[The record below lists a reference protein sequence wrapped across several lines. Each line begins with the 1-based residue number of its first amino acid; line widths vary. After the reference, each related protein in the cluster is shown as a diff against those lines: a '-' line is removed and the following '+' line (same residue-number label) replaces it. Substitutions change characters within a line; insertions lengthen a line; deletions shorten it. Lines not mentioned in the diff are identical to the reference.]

1 MDHYEYTMD
10 KAVDLKAEQK
20 KTLETPVMKANL
32 ILKSMYL
39 MMDILYGF
47 KRTLPKFMI
56 IEVLARFPY
65 WAWENGG
72 YKIITK
78 SHTRSRWAKRV
89 ESNMALFL
97 IDLGRESQDNEQWH
111 LMLIQDIM
119 KQKGLHL
126 GWFKKVFL
134 PRIMAGTYYYLTRIM
149 WWMNPAWSFRM
160 NAAFESHA
168 EHEYM
173 KLVLEHPEW
182 EDEPVESEYFEFYPK
197 QKSMADL
204 FRRIGL
210 DERDHMYHSLEG
222 VDRWKETRV

>member
-1 MDHYEYTMD
+1 MSGYEYTMG
-10 KAVDLKAEQK
+10 KVVDLKVEQK
-20 KTLETPVMKANL
+20 KTLETPVLKANL

-39 MMDILYGF
+39 MMNLLYGF

-56 IEVLARFPY
+56 IEVLARYPY
-65 WAWENGG
+65 WAWERGG
-72 YKIITK
+72 YKIVTK
-78 SHTRSRWAKRV
+78 SHTHSRWAKRH
-89 ESNMALFL
+89 ESDIALYL
-97 IDLGRESQDNEQWH
+97 ISLGRESQDIEQWH

-119 KQKGLHL
+119 KQKKLHL
-126 GWFKKVFL
+126 GWLKKVFL
-134 PRIMAGTYYYLTRIM
+134 PRIITGAYYYLTRIM
-149 WWMNPAWSFRM
+149 WWMNPKWSFRM

-173 KLVLEHPEW
+173 KIVQEHPEW
-182 EDEPVESEYFEFYPK
+182 ENEQIESEYFEFYPK

-222 VDRWKETRV
+222 MERMRK

>member
-1 MDHYEYTMD
+1 MSGYEYTMG
-10 KAVDLKAEQK
+10 KVVDLKVEQK
-20 KTLETPVMKANL
+20 KTLETPVLKANL

-39 MMDILYGF
+39 MMNLLYGF

-56 IEVLARFPY
+56 IEVLARYPY
-65 WAWENGG
+65 WAWERGG
-72 YKIITK
+72 YKIVTK
-78 SHTRSRWAKRV
+78 SHTHSRWAKRH
-89 ESNMALFL
+89 ESDIALYL
-97 IDLGRESQDNEQWH
+97 ISLGRESQDIEQWH

-119 KQKGLHL
+119 KQKELHL
-126 GWFKKVFL
+126 GWLKKVFL
-134 PRIMAGTYYYLTRIM
+134 PRIITGAYYYLTRIM
-149 WWMNPAWSFRM
+149 WWMNPKWSFRM

-173 KLVLEHPEW
+173 KIVQEHPEW
-182 EDEPVESEYFEFYPK
+182 ENEQIESEYFEFYPK

-222 VDRWKETRV
+222 MERMRK

>member
-1 MDHYEYTMD
+1 MSLYTYTMG
-10 KAVDLKAEQK
+10 KNVDLKEQQE
-20 KTLETPVMKANL
+20 KTLSTPVMKPNL

-56 IEVLARFPY
+56 IEVLARYPY

-72 YKIITK
+72 YKIVTQ
-78 SHTRSRWAKRV
+78 SHTRLRWAKRK
-89 ESNMALFL
+89 ESDLALYL
-97 IDLGRESQDNEQWH
+97 INLGRESQDNEQWH

-119 KQKGLHL
+119 RQKGMRL
-126 GWFKKVFL
+126 GRIKKVFL

-149 WWMNPAWSFRM
+149 WWMNPKWSFRM

-173 KLVLEHPEW
+173 KIVQEHPEW
-182 EDEPVESEYFEFYPK
+182 EDEPVDSEYFEFYPR
-197 QKSMADL
+197 QKSLADL

-222 VDRWKETRV
+222 LDRMKE